1 MTQRSPSS
9 PTELTN
15 PVSVPYF
22 SAPAFKQRL
31 DLVQHLTEYADLL
44 LLIKGPYGVG
54 KTALMRQLLERA
66 RDHWM
71 ACQIDATPLT
81 TRDQL
86 LADFGDQLGLDV
98 RGIAIDELQSVIEE
112 RLMAL
117 QKAGRVVLLIVDD
130 AHSLAAPVLD
140 LILHLFEL
148 RGGDGKLVRVLL
160 FAEPTIDESLQSP
173 ALRSLKQQV
182 THTLDV
188 PPLTVEQ
195 TRDFMEHYCAATG
208 QGDCLP
214 LPPAI
219 VEKAFA
225 ASAGIP
231 GRLLVQS
238 ESLIRAAG
246 SVDASRS
253 GFRGQWTALRMRP
266 RSLLLA
272 GGAVVLLLI
281 LFFQGAINDFF
292 DPDDRSKVVTLKS
305 GPVALPLPEPETRS
319 PPPVI
324 GRLPQVEKAVA
335 MPIEQR
341 IKEEEPTVTLPATS
355 LDARTDS
362 APSPLAPV
370 PQKKET
376 EPPIATGKESITTV
390 PQPSTQPVVDEK
402 RPAMLDRKWLL
413 SRLTGHY
420 TLQLLGVR
428 DERALLSF
436 VEENHLENKVAY
448 LQTTHQGGP
457 WHVLFYGDYVSREE
471 AIKDRDQLV
480 SRLRGVQPWPRTFA
494 SVHEQLNR

>member
-1 MTQRSPSS
+1 MSI
-9 PTELTN
+9 
-15 PVSVPYF
+15 PYF

-44 LLIKGPYGVG
+44 LLIKGTHGAG

-86 LADFGDQLGLDV
+86 LADFGNQLGLDI

-112 RLMAL
+112 RLTAL

-140 LILHLFEL
+140 LILHIFEL

-208 QGDCLP
+208 QGESLP

-225 ASAGIP
+225 ASGGIP
-231 GRLLVQS
+231 GRLLAQS
-238 ESLIRAAG
+238 ESLIRTAGAAN
-246 SVDASRS
+246 ASRS
-253 GFRGQWTALRMRP
+253 GFRGRWTALRMRP
-266 RSLLLA
+266 RTLLLA

-281 LFFQGAINDFF
+281 LFFQGAINKLF
-292 DPDDRSKVVTLKS
+292 DSDDRSRMVTLKS

-324 GRLPQVEKAVA
+324 GRLPQVERAIA
-335 MPIEQR
+335 TPMEQR
-341 IKEEEPTVTLPATS
+341 ITEEEPALIAPATS

-362 APSPLAPV
+362 VPRPLATA
-370 PQKKET
+370 PQEKET
-376 EPPIATGKESITTV
+376 EPPIAAGKESIISV
-390 PQPSTQPVVDEK
+390 PEPSTQPVTDEK

-413 SRLTGHY
+413 SRLTGRY

-457 WHVLFYGDYVSREE
+457 WHVLFYGDYASREE
-471 AIKDRDQLV
+471 AMKDRDQLA
-480 SRLRGVQPWPRTFA
+480 SKLRGVQPWPRTFA